1 MAEEFKLEGLDDIK
15 AKIQQLSERGVRN
28 ALNRSLRKGAAV
40 IRDEARSRA
49 QRIDDPDTPA
59 MIHKNITYAN
69 MSRRR
74 LRRDGNAAGIRVG
87 VMGGARLKKGDLPLP
102 GGNTTHFGL
111 VEFGNGKTKAQP
123 FLRPAASVKATE
135 AFTAVASA
143 TAGELDKEIKK
154 LK

>member
-1 MAEEFKLEGLDDIK
+1 MADVELQGLDDIK

-69 MSRRR
+69 MSSRR
-74 LRRDGNAAGIRVG
+74 LKRDGNAAGIRVG
-87 VMGGARLKKGDLPLP
+87 VMGGARLKKGELPLP
-102 GGNTTHFGL
+102 GGNTTHWRF
-111 VEFGNGKTKAQP
+111 VEFGNSKTRAQP
-123 FLRPAASVKATE
+123 FIRPSAAAKAEE
-135 AFTAVASA
+135 AFSAVAAA
-143 TAGELDKEIKK
+143 TDGELDKEIKK